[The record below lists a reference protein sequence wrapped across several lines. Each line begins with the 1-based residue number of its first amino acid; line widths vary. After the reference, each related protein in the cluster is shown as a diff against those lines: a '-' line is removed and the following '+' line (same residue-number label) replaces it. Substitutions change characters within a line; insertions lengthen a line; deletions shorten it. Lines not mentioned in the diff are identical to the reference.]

1 MNKSDYKSKMMSIL
15 DDKSKFSRDPSS
27 EDIQLLQGTVTANLL
42 KLHGLNAISK
52 DKLDSLKPSDCKF
65 PHMYGLPKIHKP
77 NNPLRP
83 ILSMCKSPTHK
94 LAKWLVELLNP
105 VKTQFC
111 KYVLK
116 DTFELVDVLDDSNIN
131 IMNKN
136 MYSFDVNSLFTNV
149 PLIKT
154 VDILCDYISTNNFFI
169 PFPISYLKDLLLLCT
184 NNVRFT
190 FEGDC
195 FRQVDGV
202 AMGSPLGPL
211 LADIY
216 MSYIEN
222 LSEDL
227 IENVPLYRRYVDD
240 IVVISDKPYSATS
253 ILNRMNEVQNS
264 ISLTSVEEED
274 NCLSFLDILLSRR
287 LDGSIKRSIYRKP
300 TWTGQ
305 YLNYHSFCPIRYK
318 RGLVR
323 CLFSRIRRIC
333 TEDTLDE
340 EERILTQT
348 LVDNNYPE
356 KFIRR
361 YKVVRTPRPTLQLAP
376 KKDVYIKLPY
386 MGHQNSLITRQ
397 RLNAAVKK
405 TFYAAN
411 IIILE
416 NVKPLYLSK
425 PFEHAKNDVT
435 SHCIYQFE
443 CTCGHTYIGRTHRS
457 LQVRASEHIPKWLQ
471 KQMES
476 SEPINGENRR
486 PSSSIAKHIIET
498 GHKIDVNRSFKPIY
512 KTCLGRILKF
522 VEALAIRKFKPPLCV
537 QKQFV
542 ITLNLPW

>member
-1 MNKSDYKSKMMSIL
+1 
-15 DDKSKFSRDPSS
+15 
-27 EDIQLLQGTVTANLL
+27 
-42 KLHGLNAISK
+42 
-52 DKLDSLKPSDCKF
+52 
-65 PHMYGLPKIHKP
+65 
-77 NNPLRP
+77 
-83 ILSMCKSPTHK
+83 
-94 LAKWLVELLNP
+94 
-105 VKTQFC
+105 
-111 KYVLK
+111 
-116 DTFELVDVLDDSNIN
+116 
-131 IMNKN
+131 
-136 MYSFDVNSLFTNV
+136 
-149 PLIKT
+149 
-154 VDILCDYISTNNFFI
+154 
-169 PFPISYLKDLLLLCT
+169 
-184 NNVRFT
+184 
-190 FEGDC
+190 
-195 FRQVDGV
+195 
-202 AMGSPLGPL
+202 MGSPLEPL

-240 IVVISDKPYSATS
+240 IVVISDKPCSATS

-356 KFIRR
+356 KLIRR
-361 YKVVRTPRPTLQLAP
+361 YKVVRTPRPTFQLAH

-386 MGHQNSLITRQ
+386 TGLQSILTTKQ
-397 RLNAAVKK
+397 TLNTDVKM

-411 IIILE
+411 IIIIE

-443 CTCGHTYIGRTHRS
+443 CTCGHI
-457 LQVRASEHIPKWLQ
+457 
-471 KQMES
+471 
-476 SEPINGENRR
+476 
-486 PSSSIAKHIIET
+486 
-498 GHKIDVNRSFKPIY
+498 
-512 KTCLGRILKF
+512 
-522 VEALAIRKFKPPLCV
+522 
-537 QKQFV
+537 
-542 ITLNLPW
+542 